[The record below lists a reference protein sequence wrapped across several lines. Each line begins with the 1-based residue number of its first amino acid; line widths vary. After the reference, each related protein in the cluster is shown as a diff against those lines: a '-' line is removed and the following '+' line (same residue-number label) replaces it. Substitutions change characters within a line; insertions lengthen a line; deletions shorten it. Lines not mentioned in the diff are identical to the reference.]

1 MERPY
6 KKWLRTL
13 CASLVALVFFVPIWM
28 MLLGSFKDQGEVL
41 HLDLSFPSQLRIDN
55 YIHVLQTGSILR
67 GYWNS
72 IVITTGTVVLLYLC
86 LQKSILWMG

>member
-28 MLLGSFKDQGEVL
+28 MLLGSFKDQGEV
-41 HLDLSFPSQLRIDN
+41 QIGRA
-55 YIHVLQTGSILR
+55 HV
-67 GYWNS
+67 
-72 IVITTGTVVLLYLC
+72 
-86 LQKSILWMG
+86 